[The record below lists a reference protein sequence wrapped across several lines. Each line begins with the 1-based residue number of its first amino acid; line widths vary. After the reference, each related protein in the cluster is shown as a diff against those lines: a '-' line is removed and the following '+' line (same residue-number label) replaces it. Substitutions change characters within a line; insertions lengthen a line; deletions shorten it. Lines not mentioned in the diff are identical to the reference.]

1 MINWDDFNYDD
12 INWDDLKKLFEGGNT
27 GESYF
32 DPNDW
37 YASDATYSF
46 NDYKDKMEIN
56 YQEGAKLSEVVPRI
70 TSAVKEQTEELFGKN

>member
-12 INWDDLKKLFEGGNT
+12 INWDDLKKYFEGGNT

-37 YASDATYSF
+37 YASGATYSY
-46 NDYKDKMEIN
+46 NDYKEGFDKID
-56 YQEGAKLSEVVPRI
+56 GKLLNILFKDNLWLLP
-70 TSAVKEQTEELFGKN
+70 TSKKK

>member
-12 INWDDLKKLFEGGNT
+12 INWDDLKKYFEGGNT

-37 YASDATYSF
+37 YASGATYSY
-46 NDYKDKMEIN
+46 NDYKEGVLDLEEEDVDEFIN
-56 YQEGAKLSEVVPRI
+56 LRAPTCLAHSNMLYVPR
-70 TSAVKEQTEELFGKN
+70 